1 MKENALYGTKKYDV
15 VWAFESHNFQS
26 FERGVTKQN
35 TCLFARLWLGRIP
48 KNRNIIENVQ
58 NKKAKEIMY
67 VYSLLGKF
75 KWLATVELSPE
86 YHLWQE
92 ALHIS
97 LLNEMYV

>member
-1 MKENALYGTKKYDV
+1 
-15 VWAFESHNFQS
+15 
-26 FERGVTKQN
+26 
-35 TCLFARLWLGRIP
+35 
-48 KNRNIIENVQ
+48 
-58 NKKAKEIMY
+58 MY

-86 YHLWQE
+86 FHPWQE